1 MIPGNWACSGT
12 KSRKSASN
20 TPITYIN
27 APPRMRCDGSD
38 KELIKDGGY
47 IGAYFIMY
55 YRLFCSVGGLDYEL
69 EEILGGE
76 R

>member
-1 MIPGNWACSGT
+1 
-12 KSRKSASN
+12 
-20 TPITYIN
+20 
-27 APPRMRCDGSD
+27 MRCDGSD